1 MIFKEEGSIFSLES
15 LNEKVFR
22 LKIFSPNIAQKALPG
37 NFCHLRV
44 NQTYFPLLRRAFSFH
59 KVEKDENSFELLI
72 KVIGSG
78 TEILSRKNPG
88 EKIDLLAPLGNS
100 FTIPKK
106 NEDIVF
112 LAGGMGIAPLFYLID
127 FLLKKKYGHERIT
140 LFFGIKKKEE
150 LILTEELVSSGIKLH
165 IATEDGSLGYKGMI
179 TSLFYQEIK
188 EKRIKFEN
196 IKFYACGPNP
206 MLKEVSSISRKLNI
220 NCQVSL
226 ENHMPCGIGACLGC
240 VMNTVKGYKRVCKD
254 GPVFDAREV
263 ILD

>member
-1 MIFKEEGSIFSLES
+1 MINKEQGSIFSIES
-15 LNEKVFR
+15 LNGKIFR
-22 LKIFSPNIAQKALPG
+22 LKISSPDIAEKALPG

-44 NQTYFPLLRRAFSFH
+44 NQTYSPLLRRAFSFH

-72 KVIGSG
+72 KVVGSG

-106 NEDIVF
+106 NEDMVL

-127 FLLKKKYGHERIT
+127 FLLKKKYSPERIT

-150 LILTEELVSSGIKLH
+150 LILTEVLVSSGIKLH
-165 IATEDGSLGYKGMI
+165 IATEDGSFGYKGMI
-179 TSLFYQEIK
+179 TSLFHQELK
-188 EKRIKFEN
+188 EKRIEFEN
-196 IKFYACGPNP
+196 TKFFACGPNP
-206 MLKEVSSISRKLNI
+206 MLKEISSICTKHDLS
-220 NCQVSL
+220 CQVSL

-240 VMNTVKGYKRVCKD
+240 VVKTINGYKRVCKD

>member
-1 MIFKEEGSIFSLES
+1 MIYKEEGSIFSIES

-22 LKIFSPNIAQKALPG
+22 LKIFSPDIAEKALPG

-44 NQTYFPLLRRAFSFH
+44 NQTYFPLLRRAFSFN
-59 KVEKDENSFELLI
+59 KVEKDKNSFELLI
-72 KVIGSG
+72 KVVGLG
-78 TEILSRKNPG
+78 TELLSRKNPG
-88 EKIDLLAPLGNS
+88 EKIDLLAPLGNFFS
-100 FTIPKK
+100 FSKRSE
-106 NEDIVF
+106 NVVL

-127 FLLKKKYGHERIT
+127 FLLKKKYSPEKIT
-140 LFFGIKKKEE
+140 LFFGVKKREE
-150 LILTEELVSSGIKLH
+150 LILVEELVSSGIKLH
-165 IATEDGSLGYKGMI
+165 IATEDGSAGYRGMI
-179 TSLFYQEIK
+179 TSLFYQELK
-188 EKRIKFEN
+188 EKRINLKN
-196 IKFYACGPNP
+196 TKFYACGPNP

-240 VMNTVKGYKRVCKD
+240 VVNTVKGYKRVCKE

>member
-1 MIFKEEGSIFSLES
+1 MIYKKEGLILSIES
-15 LNEKVFR
+15 LNQKVFR
-22 LKIFSPNIAQKALPG
+22 LKISSPDIAEKALPG

-59 KVEKDENSFELLI
+59 RVEKDENSFGLLI
-72 KVIGSG
+72 KVVGSG

-88 EKIDLLAPLGNS
+88 EKTDLLAPLGNS

-106 NEDIVF
+106 NEYVVF
-112 LAGGMGIAPLFYLID
+112 LAGGMGMAPLFYLID
-127 FLLKKKYGHERIT
+127 FLLKKKFDPEKIT
-140 LFFGIKKKEE
+140 LFFGVKKKEE
-150 LILTEELVSSGIKLH
+150 LILIEELVSSGIKLH

-179 TSLFYQEIK
+179 TSLFYQELEEKMIK
-188 EKRIKFEN
+188 PKNTR
-196 IKFYACGPNP
+196 FYACGPNS
-206 MLKEVSSISRKLNI
+206 MLKEISSISKKLDL

-240 VMNTVKGYKRVCKD
+240 VVGTVKGYKRVCKD